1 MKKKKSAMQEAA
13 ETAES
18 CLSQQNRDT
27 LDLARRIGE
36 GDLDALKES
45 LEDKIEFGAGFAPIR
60 FPELLTETTEDGVEL
75 FKETVNKIREGKIR
89 EALISFNEAVNTLDA
104 VVDQLAE
111 LEAPPEKEFP
121 EEMSGVRKLKE
132 RWISIIAKTMKE
144 NS

>member
-1 MKKKKSAMQEAA
+1 M
-13 ETAES
+13 
-18 CLSQQNRDT
+18 
-27 LDLARRIGE
+27 
-36 GDLDALKES
+36 KES